1 MNKHLAF
8 AVLAAS
14 LGTAALAQQ
23 PNGPEMGRVIN
34 STPVIQ
40 QVAVPRQVCSQQPV
54 AVQQAKSGA
63 GVAIGA
69 IAGGA
74 VGNSIGSGSG
84 RAAATVLGILGG
96 AMLGDRIEGSNTQ
109 VQTQQQCATQTF
121 YENRT
126 VAYNITYEYGG
137 RQYTVQMPHDPGPY
151 IQLQVTPVGAGT
163 APPASGLAPMSDNS
177 QPVILPQTFAQA
189 TVVAPVVYTVPYTV
203 PHPVRYP
210 AYTPY
215 YAPYYPPVSLSI
227 GLGYHSYGHRRYH
240 GPHAW
245 R

>member
-1 MNKHLAF
+1 MNKSLVF
-8 AVLAAS
+8 AALAAS

-23 PNGPEMGRVIN
+23 PAGPEMGRVIN

-40 QVAVPRQVCSQQPV
+40 QVAVPRQVCNQQPV
-54 AVQQAKSGA
+54 AVQQPKTGA

-96 AMLGDRIEGSNTQ
+96 AMLGDRVEGSNTQ
-109 VQTQQQCATQTF
+109 VQNVQQCATQTF

-126 VAYNITYEYGG
+126 VAYNVTYEYGG

-151 IQLQVTPVGAGT
+151 IQLQVTPVGAGS
-163 APPASGLAPMSDNS
+163 APPASGMAPMSDNS
-177 QPVILPQTFAQA
+177 QPVILPQTFAQTYA
-189 TVVAPVVYTVPYTV
+189 QPAAVAPVVYSAPY
-203 PHPVRYP
+203 
-210 AYTPY
+210 PY
-215 YAPYYPPVSLSI
+215 YAPYYAPRYAPYYPPISLSL
-227 GLGYHSYGHRRYH
+227 GLGYSYGHHRH
-240 GPHAW
+240 GPRHW

>member
-1 MNKHLAF
+1 MNKSFVF
-8 AVLAAS
+8 AALAAS

-23 PNGPEMGRVIN
+23 PAGPEMGRVIN
-34 STPVIQ
+34 STPIIQ

-54 AVQQAKSGA
+54 AVQQPKSGA

-84 RAAATVLGILGG
+84 RAAATVLGVLGG

-109 VQTQQQCATQTF
+109 VQNVQQCSTQTF

-126 VAYNITYEYGG
+126 VAYNVTYEYGG
-137 RQYTVQMPHDPGPY
+137 RQYTVQMPSDPGPY
-151 IQLQVTPVGAGT
+151 IRLQVTPVGAGSA
-163 APPASGLAPMSDNS
+163 APAGNMAPMSDNS
-177 QPVILPQTFAQA
+177 QPVVLPQTFVQTAA
-189 TVVAPVVYTVPYTV
+189 VAPVVYTAPY
-203 PHPVRYP
+203 
-210 AYTPY
+210 PY
-215 YAPYYPPVSLSI
+215 YAPYYPPIGLSI
-227 GLGYHSYGHRRYH
+227 GLGYSYGHYRHH
-240 GPHAW
+240 GPHYW